1 MAKENKT
8 QYAILGVLGMGPASG
23 YDIKKIMSKS
33 TNYFWSEGDSSIY
46 PGLNKLH
53 ETGCVDFEWANE
65 TSGKPKK
72 IYSIT
77 DKGKAVLK
85 NWLEKTPELPKERDE
100 LILKLFFGEHVLDQ
114 TLIEHI
120 KQHRAEYE
128 QRLMHYKEL
137 YQQSLAL
144 EQTRAII
151 HRQLTIKAGIQSAEA
166 AIRWCDESLEILG
179 QMT

>member
-8 QYAILGVLGMGPASG
+8 QYAILGILSMGPFSG
-23 YDIKKIMSKS
+23 YDIKKIMAKS
-33 TNYFWSEGDSSIY
+33 TNYFWNEGDSSIY
-46 PGLNKLH
+46 PGLNKLY
-53 ETGCVDFEWANE
+53 ESGCVDFEWANE

-77 DKGKAVLK
+77 DKGEAALKA
-85 NWLEKTPELPKERDE
+85 WLEKTPELPKERDE
-100 LILKLFFGEHVLDQ
+100 LLLKLFFGEHISDQ
-114 TLIEHI
+114 TIIDHI

-137 YQQSLAL
+137 YQQSLAV

-151 HRQLTIKAGIQSAEA
+151 HRQLTIKAGITSAEA
-166 AIRWCDESLEILG
+166 AIRWYDEALETLG
-179 QMT
+179 QIT